1 MKATIFKIAL
11 LIIAIIV
18 GFMYYGCESNPIN
31 PVEKDRSAI
40 PLMETTIYTETFTQ
54 KYTTQNVFYSDGI
67 LNVGDTSGYGES
79 YQITDI
85 TGFEIYPLPYFNE
98 LPFLNIAIN
107 MNLESYTY
115 ITTKVSY
122 WDYEGTINVDDTLG
136 CGESFPLNEITS
148 FEIYPLTNKIK

>member
-1 MKATIFKIAL
+1 MKTIKT
-11 LIIAIIV
+11 LILVIFLIGII
-18 GFMYYGCESNPIN
+18 GCENNIVDSTIQDKS
-31 PVEKDRSAI
+31 EI

-98 LPFLNIAIN
+98 LPFLNITIN